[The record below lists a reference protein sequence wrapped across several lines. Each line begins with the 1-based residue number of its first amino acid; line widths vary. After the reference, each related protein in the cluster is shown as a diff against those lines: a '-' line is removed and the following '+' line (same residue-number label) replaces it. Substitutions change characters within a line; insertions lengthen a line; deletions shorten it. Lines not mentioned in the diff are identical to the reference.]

1 LGLVLDKPGEPN
13 AEFRFSGTNAGFQ
26 CGSFGTVRTGQGCVI
41 MYNDRQ
47 GEMFPYQIMQF
58 IAKEYAWPK

>member
-1 LGLVLDKPGEPN
+1 VLWKPAEAN
-13 AEFRFSGTNAGFQ
+13 AEFRFSGTNCGFQ

-41 MYNDRQ
+41 MYNDRV
-47 GEMFPYQIMQF
+47 GEMFPEEIKQL